1 MAIKSKEDLINSLV
15 GYIGEDTSESAI
27 ELLDNI
33 SDTIDDLTLKAS
45 DNTDWKTK
53 YETNDAEWRKR
64 YIERFSGKEDPGEGD
79 TDLTVEVATEE
90 TAAEETPTTY
100 EDLFKEV

>member
-1 MAIKSKEDLINSLV
+1 MAIKSKEDLINALV

-27 ELLDNI
+27 ELLDNV

-53 YETNDAEWRKR
+53 YEENDAEWRKR
-64 YIERFSGKEDPGEGD
+64 YINRFSGNENPGEGD

-90 TAAEETPTTY
+90 TAVEETPKTY

>member
-1 MAIKSKEDLINSLV
+1 MAIKSKEELINSLV

-33 SDTIDDLTLKAS
+33 SDTIDDLTLRAS
-45 DNTDWKTK
+45 DNTDWKEK

-64 YIERFSGKEDPGEGD
+64 YIDRFSGKDDPGEGG
-79 TDLTVEVATEE
+79 TDLTVEVTTEE
-90 TAAEETPTTY
+90 TAVEETPTTY
-100 EDLFKEV
+100 EDLFREV